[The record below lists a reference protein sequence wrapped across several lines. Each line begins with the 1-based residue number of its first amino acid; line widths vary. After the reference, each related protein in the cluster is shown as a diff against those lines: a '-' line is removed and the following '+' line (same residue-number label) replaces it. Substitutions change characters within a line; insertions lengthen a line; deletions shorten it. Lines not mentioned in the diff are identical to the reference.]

1 MTSNTSTERH
11 GPTPA
16 FSGPTVVLHRPQI
29 PQNTGNISRL
39 CVAVKSPL
47 ILTGKIGFD
56 FSSSAVK
63 RAGLDHWQHLD
74 FQHFAHFK
82 DFRSFAGKRRI
93 VAVTKAARASALDFA
108 YQGDDILLFGNET
121 MGLPPALLRHLPDQ
135 IQIPMWGPVRSL
147 NLSNSVAVVAYAH
160 IRSVHGTNLTH
171 AAGEFPRTYY
181 RRPRMSK
188 VRARPDAANGANRRA
203 RMAEDCD
210 RLEGDSHANRNM
222 NEIR

>member
-1 MTSNTSTERH
+1 MTSNTSAERR

-16 FSGPTVVLHRPQI
+16 FSGPTIVLHRPQI

-74 FQHFAHFK
+74 FQHFARFR
-82 DFRSFAGKRRI
+82 DFVRFAAGRRI
-93 VAVTKAARASALDFA
+93 VAVTKAARTSAFNFSYKA
-108 YQGDDILLFGNET
+108 DDILLFGNET
-121 MGLPPALLRHLPDQ
+121 MGLPPALLRRLPYQ
-135 IQIPMWGPVRSL
+135 VQIPMWGKVRSL

-160 IRSVHGTNLTH
+160 IRSVFGSDLAHSE
-171 AAGEFPRTYY
+171 ADFPRTYY
-181 RRPRMSK
+181 RPPAGKHSEVK
-188 VRARPDAANGANRRA
+188 P
-203 RMAEDCD
+203 EH
-210 RLEGDSHANRNM
+210 S
-222 NEIR
+222 

>member
-16 FSGPTVVLHRPQI
+16 FSGPTVALHRPQI

-39 CVAVKSPL
+39 CVAINSPL
-47 ILTGKIGFD
+47 VLTGKIGFD

-63 RAGLDHWQHLD
+63 RAGLDHWEHLQ
-74 FQHFAHFK
+74 FRHFHRFK
-82 DFRSFAGKRRI
+82 EFCTFAGKRRI
-93 VAVTKAARASALDFA
+93 VAVTKAARASALDFD

-121 MGLPPALLRHLPDQ
+121 MGLPPALLRRLPHQ
-135 IQIPMWGPVRSL
+135 VQIPMWGEVRSL

-160 IRSVHGTNLTH
+160 IRSVYGADLAHS
-171 AAGEFPRTYY
+171 AADFPRTYF
-181 RRPRMSK
+181 RGK
-188 VRARPDAANGANRRA
+188 
-203 RMAEDCD
+203 
-210 RLEGDSHANRNM
+210 